1 MNDAADYPAVINPLL
16 TAGVCREKR
25 LDFRKLPVRQPKP
38 IRVHDSAPF
47 KAVNHKAT
55 PPQTVLWVR
64 VLCDNCP
71 LSAAIYVTLGL
82 EVASTLLCRSA
93 ASAS

>member
-1 MNDAADYPAVINPLL
+1 MNDAADYSAVINPLL

-64 VLCDNCP
+64 VLAPDNI
-71 LSAAIYVTLGL
+71 LTELDTSL
-82 EVASTLLCRSA
+82 
-93 ASAS
+93 